1 MNKPYITL
9 GVMIIEIIG
18 QLLTIA
24 ALIVSIISKEEVVLS
39 VSMLATNIILVLSL
53 HFMPANLWNMPV
65 KVTEHNA
72 LMVYKDTAYMMAIM
86 LLIFGLFTMLCVIPL
101 GNKEVRTNIASTAV
115 VLALFANIVA
125 CIIKV
130 TRDAKY

>member
-9 GVMIIEIIG
+9 GVVIIEIIG

-24 ALIVSIISKEEVVLS
+24 ALIVSIISKEEVVLA
-39 VSMLATNIILVLSL
+39 VSMLAANIILTLML

-65 KVTEHNA
+65 KVTERNA

-101 GNKEVRTNIASTAV
+101 GDKEVRTNIASTAV
-115 VLALFANIVA
+115 VLALLANIVA

-130 TRDAKY
+130 TRDAKI